1 MKRERG
7 YLSTIARRLGLH
19 PKSLY
24 QLHRTWEAEGIGE
37 HLPQPVV
44 ELPDG
49 KRLYDVE
56 RYMRWYDRHV
66 QDMGRK
72 GRAS

>member
-7 YLSTIARRLGLH
+7 YLSTISRRLGLH

-24 QLHRTWEAEGIGE
+24 QLRRTWIAAGYAW
-37 HLPQPVV
+37 PDPVEV
-44 ELPDG
+44 LPDG
-49 KRLYDVE
+49 KELYDVE
-56 RYMRWYDRHV
+56 RMIAFYERYAV
-66 QDMGRK
+66 DMGRK